1 MLHEYN
7 SIFLETFTT
16 AFKVCLFSGAN
27 IFPEK
32 IAGCFDQIRRVART
46 INRHQNMPSTAAR
59 HLTKKYISYLEPP
72 GGVLPSK
79 RLLGMCRWMGSHF
92 HNWIDYNGV
101 TFSVELLEWGRTWG
115 RRDLKMGRLAG

>member
-46 INRHQNMPSTAAR
+46 INGHQNMPSTAAR

-72 GGVLPSK
+72 RG
-79 RLLGMCRWMGSHF
+79 RYLLVKGYWGCAAG
-92 HNWIDYNGV
+92 
-101 TFSVELLEWGRTWG
+101 WGRIFTTG
-115 RRDLKMGRLAG
+115 LTIMELHF